1 LNIGELLPEL
11 DYEISVLSSL
21 QSILDPFNIILGKHG
36 VLLWQGEKSGIFLPQ
51 VAEEADWTLETFLN
65 QLCTQE
71 AGLDLDCWRE
81 KDTEIYVFTA
91 EVFGE
96 DTSFYFLEKCYNR
109 EAESNLN
116 ISKL

>member
-51 VAEEADWTLETFLN
+51 TFLN